1 MMYIVT
7 AVRFEGFCLSSFLD
21 ISIVIHEG
29 SIDYTFH
36 YKFYHCILPVQ
47 VYEYERCRAYNL
59 HEGLDFSFVV

>member
-47 VYEYERCRAYNL
+47 VYEYERCRA
-59 HEGLDFSFVV
+59 